1 MALLKRRSSLDS
13 IMYLLST
20 MRYIHILQKYSYCR
34 TFFSPHRMKYSMYI
48 LRELMKIERPS
59 ITTFLG
65 YYAVLQ
71 GH

>member
-13 IMYLLST
+13 NVFAEYNKIHTYCKNIVIAELFFLL
-20 MRYIHILQKYSYCR
+20 IEWNLAC
-34 TFFSPHRMKYSMYI
+34 I

>member
-1 MALLKRRSSLDS
+1 
-13 IMYLLST
+13 MYLLST
-20 MRYIHILQKYSYCR
+20 IRYIHTYCKNIVMAEL
-34 TFFSPHRMKYSMYI
+34 FFSPHRMKYSMYI